1 MPYFSQR
8 SRSVLPLRNS
18 NFCPIEFMGQFAFFF
33 VHILARG
40 FPLDLQFCW
49 KTGKKQGLIAA
60 TFFTPV
66 S

>member
-33 VHILARG
+33 VHIPARG
-40 FPLDLQFCW
+40 FPFDLQFW
-49 KTGKKQGLIAA
+49 
-60 TFFTPV
+60 
-66 S
+66 